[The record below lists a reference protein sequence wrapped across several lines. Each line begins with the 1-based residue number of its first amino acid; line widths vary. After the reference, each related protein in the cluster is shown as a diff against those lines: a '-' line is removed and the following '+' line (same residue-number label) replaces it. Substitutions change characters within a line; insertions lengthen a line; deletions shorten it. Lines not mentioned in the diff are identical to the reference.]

1 MVCIGVGGGGVKAE
15 EWKSKE
21 KRGDENEMLERKGV
35 KDEKKTSQGGW
46 SKGDENEHQ
55 WRRCLI

>member
-1 MVCIGVGGGGVKAE
+1 MVCIGVGGAGVKAE
-15 EWKSKE
+15 EWKGKE

-35 KDEKKTSQGGW
+35 KGEKKTSQGGW

-55 WRRCLI
+55 